1 MVADHQSGRDPGGII
16 GDAELT
22 RGCHAIEIDSFE
34 AKEAAKPDAAS
45 SFILAA
51 IATRLLRPPAIVPN
65 VGAIY
70 PRNRPAIDI
79 AALQRVVWN
88 IDIENCLITFDAISH
103 VMVHGTIP

>member
-1 MVADHQSGRDPGGII
+1 
-16 GDAELT
+16 
-22 RGCHAIEIDSFE
+22 
-34 AKEAAKPDAAS
+34 
-45 SFILAA
+45 
-51 IATRLLRPPAIVPN
+51 

-79 AALQRVVWN
+79 ARGALQRVVWN